1 MKCTQKFKTSISL
14 NLTPSCF
21 ATISLSVYAFETFS
35 EIDDMLDDKTSLSK
49 LKRIEII
56 NIIVSAYSGMK
67 LPTEK
72 NLNSQIKGN

>member
-1 MKCTQKFKTSISL
+1 
-14 NLTPSCF
+14 
-21 ATISLSVYAFETFS
+21 
-35 EIDDMLDDKTSLSK
+35 MLDDKTSLSK

-56 NIIVSAYSGMK
+56 NIIVSAYNGMK